1 MDLII
6 KIDNINVIQKDKV
19 VIDSLISRENEE
31 KKEEDDGDD
40 EDEELQAIYYYSVIA
55 FSVRILQ
62 NHKHEEIMAE
72 MIQF

>member
-1 MDLII
+1 M
-6 KIDNINVIQKDKV
+6 KIDNINEIQKDKV

-31 KKEEDDGDD
+31 KKEEDDED
-40 EDEELQAIYYYSVIA
+40 EDEELQAIYYYSVIL

-62 NHKHEEIMAE
+62 NHKQEEIMAE

>member
-6 KIDNINVIQKDKV
+6 KIDNINVIQKVIQKDKV

-40 EDEELQAIYYYSVIA
+40 EDEEL
-55 FSVRILQ
+55 
-62 NHKHEEIMAE
+62 
-72 MIQF
+72 